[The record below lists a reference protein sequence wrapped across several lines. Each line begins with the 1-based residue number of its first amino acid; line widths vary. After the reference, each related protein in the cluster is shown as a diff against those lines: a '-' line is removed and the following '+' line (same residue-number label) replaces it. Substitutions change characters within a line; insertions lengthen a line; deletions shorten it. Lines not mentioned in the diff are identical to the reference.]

1 MTVMLT
7 KKIIEKRVIILMK
20 EANLSVLLVTTGIL
34 LRGDQEEVVEKNAEF
49 DNSEIL
55 KKLSKSQYPINYFSS
70 TDPIS
75 CVTWKKLMRRMQCLK
90 IVNIL
95 MKEVNRSV

>member
-1 MTVMLT
+1 MVELETESVDEGLIDQSDVD
-7 KKIIEKRVIILMK
+7 KKTIEKRVIILMK

-55 KKLSKSQYPINYFSS
+55 K
-70 TDPIS
+70 
-75 CVTWKKLMRRMQCLK
+75 
-90 IVNIL
+90 
-95 MKEVNRSV
+95 E